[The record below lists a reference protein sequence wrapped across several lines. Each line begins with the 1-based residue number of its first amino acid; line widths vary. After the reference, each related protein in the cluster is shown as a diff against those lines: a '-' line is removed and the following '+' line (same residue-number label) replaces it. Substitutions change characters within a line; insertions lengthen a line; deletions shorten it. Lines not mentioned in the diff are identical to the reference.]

1 MDKSI
6 TGNHSEINHAGAIA
20 EQSALRNK
28 NIELQ
33 EGYVLLY
40 QLFDFFVKK

>member
-6 TGNHSEINHAGAIA
+6 TGNHSEISHAGIA
-20 EQSALRNK
+20 EQSAIRNK

-33 EGYVLLY
+33 EGYVLL
-40 QLFDFFVKK
+40 LTIGK